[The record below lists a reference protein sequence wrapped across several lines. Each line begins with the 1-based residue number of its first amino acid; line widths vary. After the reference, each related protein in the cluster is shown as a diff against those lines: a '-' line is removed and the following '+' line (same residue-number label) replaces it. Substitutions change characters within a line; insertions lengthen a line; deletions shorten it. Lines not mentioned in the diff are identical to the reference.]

1 MKLLKIFILFLFFN
15 FSYAQLP
22 LKEDGDKKKGVVPNP
37 IDLKTTWYDYFEVDE
52 VELESRG
59 EDFIKRLD
67 NIKNSLNISYQR
79 DIIDL
84 IERVESNFRIFLSL
98 KKKVKVSVF
107 KKKEFLKSYNLG
119 DLLFLGEALFE
130 EEKSYKDLKKQSSL
144 EELAIKSKEKDV
156 DRLTL
161 LYFKE
166 TKISEEKLK
175 RGLELIDS
183 KFLLE
188 IEKLKFDFL
197 KLRLEEQNKILTN
210 LKEEIDFA
218 RIHLVI
224 RPTTKKEF
232 DIQEEEIKNNIKKY
246 QTEMELSRI
255 FLAKFQ
261 GVKEKQR
268 EIDLEKQKLLNATI
282 LFFYNQISL
291 INLEIEKTILE
302 VEDVKKIE
310 NISSYY
316 ERIQNWQ
323 KSLDTIRKE
332 IFLWEETVRF
342 GLEKSLEKA
351 AVSKDKR
358 LSEKAVKESELSYL
372 LIQKVEKSLFISDFL
387 LDQLTYILKEKYAT
401 FKDRIL
407 LFWHKIKLFFQKRVF
422 LMDEPIFKI
431 GKSPV
436 TLFGIFKFL
445 LIIVISYF
453 IAAFIRKYIKKIGEK
468 NRKITHAAFYNLS
481 RLVFYMVFFL
491 GIIIAFVV
499 LGIDF
504 TAFAI
509 VAGALGVG
517 IGFGLQSVVSNF
529 VAGIILLLEKNI
541 RVRDFIELETGE
553 KGTVKEI
560 NVRTTLI
567 RTLDNLEILI
577 PNSDLVGKKFINWT
591 LSEKIRRVRIPFSVA
606 FGSDKEF
613 VKKVVVNAAKKVPTT
628 LAERPIDIWLVKMAE
643 SSLNFEL
650 IVWVNEYIKDIPVVA
665 TKSRYLWAIESALVK
680 NKIEI
685 PYPVRDIRMKKNLK
699 RVKKR

>member
-1 MKLLKIFILFLFFN
+1 MKLLKIFILFFFFT

-22 LKEDGDKKKGVVPNP
+22 LQEGKDKKEEIIPNP
-37 IDLKTTWYDYFEVDE
+37 IDLKSDWYDYFEVDE
-52 VELESRG
+52 VDLESRG
-59 EDFIKRLD
+59 EDFLKRL
-67 NIKNSLNISYQR
+67 NNVKSSLNISYQK
-79 DIIDL
+79 DIVDL
-84 IERVESNFRIFLSL
+84 IDRVGSNFRIFLSL
-98 KKKVKVSVF
+98 KKKVKVPVF
-107 KKKEFLKSYNLG
+107 KKKEFLKSYNLEN
-119 DLLFLGEALFE
+119 LLSLGETLFE
-130 EEKSYKDLKKQSSL
+130 EDKSYKDLKKQSSL
-144 EELAIKSKEKDV
+144 EELAIKSKSKDV

-166 TKISEEKLK
+166 TGVSERKLTK
-175 RGLELIDS
+175 GLELIDS

-188 IEKLKFDFL
+188 IEKLKLEFL
-197 KLRLEEQNKILTN
+197 KLRLEEQNKILNN
-210 LKEEIDFA
+210 LKDEIDLA
-218 RIHLVI
+218 KVHLVI
-224 RPTTKKEF
+224 KPTTKKEF
-232 DIQEEEIKNNIKKY
+232 DIQEGEIKNNVKKY

-261 GVKEKQR
+261 GVKER
-268 EIDLEKQKLLNATI
+268 EKEINLEKQKLLNATI
-282 LFFYNQISL
+282 LFFFNQISL

-302 VEDVKKIE
+302 VEDVKKVE

-316 ERIQNWQ
+316 EKIKEWQN
-323 KSLDTIRKE
+323 SLETIRKE

-342 GLEKSLEKA
+342 GLEKSLEEA
-351 AVSKDKR
+351 AVSKEKK

-387 LDQLTYILKEKYAT
+387 LDQLTFILKEKYAT
-401 FKDRIL
+401 FTDRL
-407 LFWHKIKLFFQKRVF
+407 SLFWHKTKLFFQKRVF

-453 IAAFIRKYIKKIGEK
+453 IAALIRKYIKKIGEK

-517 IGFGLQSVVSNF
+517 IGFGLQSIVSNF
-529 VAGIILLLEKNI
+529 LAGIILLLEKNI

-577 PNSDLVGKKFINWT
+577 PNSDLVAKKFINWT

-628 LAERPIDIWLVKMAE
+628 LVEKPIDIWLVKMGE
-643 SSLNFEL
+643 SSLDFNL
-650 IVWVNEYIKDIPVVA
+650 IVWVNEYVKDIPVVA
-665 TKSRYLWAIESALVK
+665 TTSRYLWAIESALVK

-685 PYPVRDIRMKKNLK
+685 PYPVRDVRMKKNLK
-699 RVKKR
+699 VVKKR